1 MSATIAEQ
9 KLRMKKKEMKMKTI
23 KEIVREMR
31 SVAGN
36 AERIHL
42 YDLRKWGSD
51 SLRAYA
57 DLIEEAHKRELAEAV
72 AAKREACDQV
82 AVSKTETTTA
92 TCKESL
98 QVGNAMVM
106 REALEE
112 LIANIEMR
120 SSTFGLN
127 VMVDTKTFLDAK
139 AALSAPARNCN
150 RFDNIKDAKEAFC
163 LEVERIYL
171 WDGYCSERLI
181 KWLFAEAKGDVK

>member
-1 MSATIAEQ
+1 
-9 KLRMKKKEMKMKTI
+9 MKTI

-57 DLIEEAHKRELAEAV
+57 DLIGEAHKRELAEAV
-72 AAKREACDQV
+72 AAKCEVCDQV
-82 AVSKTETTTA
+82 AVAKSATTTP

-98 QVGNAMVM
+98 QVGNVAAM

-139 AALSAPARNCN
+139 AALAAPPRNC
-150 RFDNIKDAKEAFC
+150 DLYKSEPEAYQA
-163 LEVERIYL
+163 YL
-171 WDGYCSERLI
+171 TAMKNATRKTYVYFEP
-181 KWLFAEAKGDVK
+181 WLFAKVKGAAK